1 MNDLETYFEHNQGH
15 LINKWRH
22 YFAVYDR
29 HLSRFR
35 GGDVH
40 LLEIGVRHGGS
51 LQMWKDYLGS
61 RARIYGVDIDP
72 DTRGLEDEQIEII
85 IGDQEDR
92 EFLRQLAHRLPRI
105 DILLDDG
112 GHTMAQ
118 QINTFEVLFPH
129 IAGDGIYICE
139 DTHTSYWAAFGG
151 GYRRRGTFIEYAKA
165 LVDQL
170 HAYHNQDGVQGWTV
184 TDFTRAVE
192 SMHFYDSMVVM
203 EKTRQGEP
211 HMVHKGRFRLPRL
224 RPQSR
229 QTRL

>member
-22 YFAVYDR
+22 YFGVYDR
-29 HLSRFR
+29 HLARFR
-35 GGDVH
+35 GTEVH

-51 LQMWKDYLGS
+51 LQMWKDYFGS

-72 DTRGLEDEQIEII
+72 ETRGLEDDQIEII

-92 EFLRQLAHRLPRI
+92 DFLRQLAERLPRI
-105 DILLDDG
+105 DVLLDDG

-118 QINTFEVLFPH
+118 QINTFEVLFPR
-129 IAGDGIYICE
+129 IATDGIYICE

-151 GYRRRGTFIEYAKA
+151 GYRRRGSFIEYAKS
-165 LVDQL
+165 LVDQM
-170 HAYHNQDGVQGWTV
+170 HAYHNQDDVEGWTV
-184 TDFTRAVE
+184 TDFTRTVE

-203 EKTRQGEP
+203 EKTRQDEP

-224 RPQSR
+224 RPKSR